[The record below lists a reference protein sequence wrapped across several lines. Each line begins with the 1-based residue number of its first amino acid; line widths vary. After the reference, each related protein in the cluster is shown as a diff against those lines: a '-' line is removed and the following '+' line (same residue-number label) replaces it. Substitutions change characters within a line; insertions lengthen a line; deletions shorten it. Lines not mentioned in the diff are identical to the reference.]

1 MGVALSDRGAD
12 TVRWL
17 EAREAAMLALLAVL
31 VNIDSNSYE
40 EAGVDAAA
48 ARIGGFS
55 PSMVCPSPRSR
66 SQDTAMR

>member
-1 MGVALSDRGAD
+1 
-12 TVRWL
+12 
-17 EAREAAMLALLAVL
+17 MLALLAVL

-40 EAGVDAAA
+40 EAGVDAVA